1 MFLEPIAIA
10 TSCMEMPK
18 RKRSFSRTL
27 TDISLVGNPFFI
39 ICVISFVFKRSRSTF
54 EAISISA
61 ISLTASFLE
70 EIPTKATTLP
80 IPPDLIRVI
89 IGRSAPCGNEL
100 IELIVFSTS
109 LNNSS
114 ISVSVYALIVTVEL
128 FSLDVE
134 FISSISAKPFMAC
147 STFMVT
153 PSSISF
159 GEAPG

>member
-1 MFLEPIAIA
+1 M
-10 TSCMEMPK
+10 
-18 RKRSFSRTL
+18 
-27 TDISLVGNPFFI
+27 
-39 ICVISFVFKRSRSTF
+39 
-54 EAISISA
+54 
-61 ISLTASFLE
+61 
-70 EIPTKATTLP
+70 PTKATTLP